1 MEFSDMIERLSVNV
15 GDKGVVF
22 ETGRIAKQAH
32 GSVLV
37 TQGDTMVLCAVCVSP
52 EGRPGQDFFP
62 LTVDYREKSSAAGKI
77 PGNFFRREARPSE
90 REVLVC
96 RLIDRPI
103 RPLFPKGFSNE
114 VQVCSTVYST
124 DNEHNPDVL
133 AINAASAA
141 LHISKLPFEGP
152 IGAVR
157 IGMVDEKLVINPLM
171 TSEME
176 ASALDLVIAGTKDA
190 IIMVEGLADEV
201 SEETLL
207 EALEVGHAEIKKI
220 CACIEELRVKAGV
233 EKMAFDAPGI
243 EPRIISDVENF
254 ARESLKAALKVTGKH
269 ERQEAVDAIE
279 NALEEKLL
287 AEYGEEKFEEVAGD
301 VRESF
306 SDLEKSL
313 MRQAVIETS
322 TRVDGRDLTTVRD
335 ISIEVGILPR
345 AHGSCLFTR
354 GETQALVTTTL
365 GTRSDEQRLDE
376 LTGEEFR
383 RFMLHYN
390 FPPWSVGEVRRIA
403 GPGRREIGHGKLA
416 ERALSG
422 ILPFMAEE
430 DPELASE
437 EDDFPYTIRVLSDIT
452 ESNGS
457 SSMATVCGGTMSLM
471 DAGVP
476 IIAPVAGVAMGLIKE
491 GSEARVLTDILGV
504 EDHLGDMDFK
514 VCGTSQG
521 ITAFQMDVKIKGISR
536 ELMSQALA
544 QAREA
549 RLHVLE
555 KMLECLAEPRPDV
568 SQYAPRIYTIK
579 IDVEK
584 IRDVIGPGGKVVRG
598 IQMRTGAEINI
609 EDDGTI
615 HVASVDKDSADEA
628 LAIIRSITA
637 EPEVGMIYPGT
648 VSRILNF
655 GAFVSFMG
663 GKEGLVHISELAPGR
678 INRVEDAVN
687 IGDEIN
693 VKVVEIDN
701 MGRLNLSKVQADAE
715 MGRLSEEELAE
726 MERSRGQERD
736 RGRGDRDRGRGGRDR
751 DRGGRDRD
759 RGGSRGRPRR

>member
-1 MEFSDMIERLSVNV
+1 MIERLSVNV
-15 GDKGVVF
+15 GGKGVVF

>member
-1 MEFSDMIERLSVNV
+1 MIERLSVNV
-15 GDKGVVF
+15 GGKGVVF

-751 DRGGRDRD
+751 DRGG
-759 RGGSRGRPRR
+759 SRGRPRR